1 VFPNLH
7 IKILASNVLVLGGVP
22 FGGDE
27 VMRVETS
34 GIQILMEP
42 YIKGS
47 QESI

>member
-1 VFPNLH
+1 MFPNLH

-22 FGGDE
+22 LGGDE